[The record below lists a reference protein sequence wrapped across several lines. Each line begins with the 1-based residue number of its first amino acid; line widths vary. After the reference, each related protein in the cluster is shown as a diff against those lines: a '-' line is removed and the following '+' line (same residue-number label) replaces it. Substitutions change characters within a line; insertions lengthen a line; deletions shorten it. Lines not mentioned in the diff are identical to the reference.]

1 MIRERSR
8 LLKILCCGLLSCGL
22 PAIGAGLFAEEA
34 VAEEAEAAGAGD
46 TLKALTG
53 LDSENLGVPLR
64 ALALVTVF
72 GVVPSIVLLTTCF
85 PRILVVLFFLRKALG
100 TQDLPPNMVV
110 FGLSFLLTGAV
121 MFPIWKE
128 VHRDAYIPLVE
139 TKEITVAEA
148 IEKTELPV
156 KRFMLR
162 HTLRDDLRLMMEVS
176 ARSEEKV
183 SSAPAAGDK
192 APVTRPVSPSG
203 KKLEE
208 LSFFTILP
216 AFVLSELKT
225 AFQLGFLLFLPFLL
239 IDLVVSA
246 VLVSMG
252 MIMLPP
258 TLVSLPLK
266 ILVFVLVDGWSL
278 VVGQLLSGI
287 QGGG

>member
-1 MIRERSR
+1 ME
-8 LLKILCCGLLSCGL
+8 
-22 PAIGAGLFAEEA
+22 PA
-34 VAEEAEAAGAGD
+34 
-46 TLKALTG
+46 
-53 LDSENLGVPLR
+53 
-64 ALALVTVF
+64 
-72 GVVPSIVLLTTCF
+72 
-85 PRILVVLFFLRKALG
+85 
-100 TQDLPPNMVV
+100 
-110 FGLSFLLTGAV
+110 
-121 MFPIWKE
+121 
-128 VHRDAYIPLVE
+128 
-139 TKEITVAEA
+139 
-148 IEKTELPV
+148 
-156 KRFMLR
+156 
-162 HTLRDDLRLMMEVS
+162 
-176 ARSEEKV
+176 
-183 SSAPAAGDK
+183 
-192 APVTRPVSPSG
+192 PSG

>member
-22 PAIGAGLFAEEA
+22 PAIGAGLFAQEA

-46 TLKALTG
+46 TLKTLTG

-100 TQDLPPNMVV
+100 TQDLPPNMLV

-121 MFPIWKE
+121 MFPTWQEIHQE
-128 VHRDAYIPLVE
+128 AYVPLVE
-139 TKEITVAEA
+139 TKEINVEVALQRA
-148 IEKTELPV
+148 ELPV

-162 HTLRDDLRLMMEVS
+162 HTLRDDLRLMLGVS
-176 ARSEEKV
+176 VQGAGKPAFP
-183 SSAPAAGDK
+183 SSAADG
-192 APVTRPVSPSG
+192 PSG
-203 KKLEE
+203 KKSESSVSQQLE
-208 LSFFTILP
+208 
-216 AFVLSELKT
+216 VLSELKT

-239 IDLVVSA
+239 VDLVVSA

-266 ILVFVLVDGWSL
+266 ILIFVLVDGWSL
-278 VVGQLLSGI
+278 VVGQLLAGI
-287 QGGG
+287 QGG

>member
-1 MIRERSR
+1 M
-8 LLKILCCGLLSCGL
+8 SCGL

-100 TQDLPPNMVV
+100 TQDLPPNMLV

-121 MFPIWKE
+121 MFPTWQEIHQE
-128 VHRDAYIPLVE
+128 AYVPLVE
-139 TKEITVAEA
+139 TKEINAELA
-148 IEKTELPV
+148 LQRAELPV

-162 HTLRDDLRLMMEVS
+162 HTLRDDLRLMLG
-176 ARSEEKV
+176 V
-183 SSAPAAGDK
+183 SSQGAGKPAFPAAAAGEPSVK
-192 APVTRPVSPSG
+192 KSEGSVSQQ
-203 KKLEE
+203 LEE

-239 IDLVVSA
+239 VDLVVSA

-278 VVGQLLSGI
+278 VVGQLLAGI
-287 QGGG
+287 QGG